1 MNIVFLLI
9 LIIFFILLL
18 NQKKCIEGYITF
30 PPGYNDR
37 GGNTQAGLFNSSE
50 FPDNGCDYFIDID
63 GTYKTYCMDIKKDIN
78 YYLDTSK
85 CLSGPESSVYY
96 NGNLGCNYKD
106 ERVGG
111 YSMDVDLNCNS
122 FVSEGNNLNA
132 ICSEFEDMSI
142 SCYNKLVNSCS
153 NTNIFKCAECAGN
166 HQQLLEE
173 AGCNNKNISE
183 YCANSQLSPNLHSV
197 FYKNSLPINNLDKNQ
212 ILYDNNK
219 NLLYFENKG
228 NRVEATKTKL
238 NIPKLKLW
246 GDNDYIENLNTKVCN
261 VNGSC
266 LCKSKLCN
274 NLSKD
279 GYFTPGLGGVQVCI
293 NKNTNQE
300 VNHEELCK
308 LNKGIFKSQL
318 CLNAKEGVDCM

>member
-1 MNIVFLLI
+1 MIMNI
-9 LIIFFILLL
+9 LIIFLILLL
-18 NQKKCIEGYITF
+18 NKKKCIEGYITF
-30 PPGYNDR
+30 PPGYNDG
-37 GGNTQAGLFNSSE
+37 GGNTQAMFDYRG
-50 FPDNGCDYFIDID
+50 NGCDYFIDID
-63 GTYKTYCMDIKKDIN
+63 GTYKTYCMDTGKGIN

-96 NGNLGCNYKD
+96 NGNLGCNYLD

-111 YSMDVDLNCNS
+111 YSMDVTSNCNS

-153 NTNIFKCAECAGN
+153 NTNFFECVECAGN
-166 HQQLLEE
+166 HQQLLKE
-173 AGCNNKNISE
+173 AGCNNENISD
-183 YCANSQLSPNLHSV
+183 YCNNSPLSQNLQSV
-197 FYKNSLPINNLDKNQ
+197 FYKNSLPINDLGPNQ
-212 ILYDNNK
+212 ILYDNNT

-228 NRVEATKTKL
+228 NRVEATKTEL

-246 GDNDYIENLNTKVCN
+246 GDNDDIENLNSKVCN

-274 NLSKD
+274 NLDYHISNPSGD
-279 GYFTPGLGGVQVCI
+279 QICI
-293 NKNTNQE
+293 NPKTQKI
-300 VNHEELCK
+300 VNHEKLCE